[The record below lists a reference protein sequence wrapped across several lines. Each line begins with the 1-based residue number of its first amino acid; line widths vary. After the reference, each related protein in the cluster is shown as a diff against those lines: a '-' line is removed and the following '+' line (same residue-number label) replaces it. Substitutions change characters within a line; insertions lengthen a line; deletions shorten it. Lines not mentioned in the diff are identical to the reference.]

1 MRGNKEVRV
10 IKNILYFYII
20 ICLAV
25 LIFNIFYI
33 FKRGRRGESPNTAKK
48 GQDK

>member
-1 MRGNKEVRV
+1 M

-33 FKRGRRGESPNTAKK
+33 FKRVRRGESPNTAKK